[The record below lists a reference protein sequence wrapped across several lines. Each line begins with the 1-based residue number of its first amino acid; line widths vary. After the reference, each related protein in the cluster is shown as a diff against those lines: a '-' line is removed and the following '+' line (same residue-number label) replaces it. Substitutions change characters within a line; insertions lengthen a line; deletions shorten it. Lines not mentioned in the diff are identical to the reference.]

1 MNTKHQY
8 IQLLIAMRLR
18 KLHQEGFEQVRFH
31 DLERIFAKM
40 VFRRQKPKFL
50 NQLTDRILNI
60 TTDEVIRYLSVEA
73 TMNTDAES
81 LDALVKGVFNEN

>member
-18 KLHQEGFEQVRFH
+18 KLHQEGFKQVRFQ
-31 DLERIFAKM
+31 DLERIFANL
-40 VFRRQKPKFL
+40 VFKRQKPKFL

-73 TMNTDAES
+73 AMNTDRKS